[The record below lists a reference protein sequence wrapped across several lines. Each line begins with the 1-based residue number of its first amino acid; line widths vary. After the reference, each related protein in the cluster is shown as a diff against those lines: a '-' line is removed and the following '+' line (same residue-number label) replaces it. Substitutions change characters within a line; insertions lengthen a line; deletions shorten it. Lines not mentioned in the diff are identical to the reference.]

1 MGKRKVM
8 EKAQQAAEGEQ
19 EQQQPQHKEQESD
32 HNDEEH
38 EGTSSQG
45 GSEDSSSEE
54 DDSAPEVSDDQEDED
69 SPDEDPFDQIN
80 VDFQFFDPKESDF
93 HGLKALLH
101 TYLDGQQY
109 DSSPLVDTIIAQA
122 SVGTVV
128 RTGED
133 EDPIAVMTVLN
144 TQQHKQ
150 AGFMSQIRQYV
161 LGKCKDAVVQGKLA
175 KAWDAA
181 GTGLII
187 NERLVNSPPQLAPPL
202 VQALFDEVGW
212 ATEDAP
218 QDVRDLYRFK
228 QYLLV
233 TRVYSDP
240 LAGQP
245 PAAAAAGPSSGKP
258 PAGPKG
264 KQQQQQAKKQK
275 GEQPQQ
281 QSGAPVIV
289 FVRPE
294 DEFFHQQAAAAFT
307 FPVEGRAV
315 GKDELQPL
323 RLVMLLPADKVPVAR
338 KALDAVVGNMAAQ

>member
-1 MGKRKVM
+1 MDK
-8 EKAQQAAEGEQ
+8 EQQAAEAEQ
-19 EQQQPQHKEQESD
+19 EQQQPQHEPEAEEEEEPSEDESS
-32 HNDEEH
+32 E
-38 EGTSSQG
+38 G
-45 GSEDSSSEE
+45 GSEDSSSEG
-54 DDSAPEVSDDQEDED
+54 DDSAPEVSDEQDDED

-150 AGFMSQIRQYV
+150 AGFLQQIRQYV
-161 LGKCKDAVVQGKLA
+161 LGKCKDAALKDKLA
-175 KAWDAA
+175 KAWDAP

-187 NERLVNSPPQLAPPL
+187 NERLVNCPPQLAPPL

-212 ATEDAP
+212 ATEDEP
-218 QDVRDLYRFK
+218 QDVRDHYKFK
-228 QYLLV
+228 QYLLL

-245 PAAAAAGPSSGKP
+245 AAAAAAAGPSAGKP
-258 PAGPKG
+258 PAGPKSK
-264 KQQQQQAKKQK
+264 KQQQQPQQQAKKQK
-275 GEQPQQ
+275 GEQPAQQ
-281 QSGAPVIV
+281 PGTPHIV
-289 FVRPE
+289 YVRPE
-294 DEFFHQQAAAAFT
+294 DEFFHAQAAAAFT

-323 RLVMLLPADKVPVAR
+323 RLVLLLPASKVPAAR